1 MWKSYWSSSI
11 GRKGFEIR
19 ILLAYNT
26 QRCNRSS
33 QEMQD
38 LPGARQDLTPP
49 IRALDVNHKP
59 LAFPTMGFGHTGTLI
74 GAQKVLI

>member
-1 MWKSYWSSSI
+1 MSSSI
-11 GRKGFEIR
+11 GRKGLETG

-26 QRCNRSS
+26 QRRNLPS
-33 QEMQD
+33 QEMQN

-59 LAFPTMGFGHTGTLI
+59 LAFPTMGFGHTRTSAPGE
-74 GAQKVLI
+74 GPM

>member
-1 MWKSYWSSSI
+1 MRKSYRSSSI
-11 GRKGFEIR
+11 GRKGLETG

-26 QRCNRSS
+26 QRRNRPS

-59 LAFPTMGFGHTGTLI
+59 LTFPTMGFGHTGTSAPWE
-74 GAQKVLI
+74 GPM